1 MQYSDLCSFYERIE
15 RLSGRLEMTD
25 QLVELYRST
34 SSDLLE
40 TVVRLTKGEIR
51 PGFEGVELGVAEKLV
66 VKALH
71 MVTTFSMEEIEGEK
85 VRNGDIGSAAESLVG
100 RKRQAA
106 LFHEPLTVKRVFTSL
121 SKIASVEG
129 RSSQDL
135 KLKLIAE
142 LLHDSSPVE
151 AKYLTRTVC
160 QKMRLGIADMTQIDA
175 FAYIHTA
182 EIDGLH
188 DLLIGAGLS
197 ENDEHLKAIM
207 KHMPTAMNS
216 LAEPHSVLKEKGLEK
231 DSIRSIKEKVMEIRS
246 QIQQNRETIVRAY
259 NIHPDLGRIAA
270 LLASGGMDSINEVKV
285 TPGIPLRAMLGE
297 RLPSISDI
305 IEKMEGQAALEY
317 KYDGLRVQAH
327 ITGSGQEVKL
337 FSRQL
342 ENITEQFPDVAG
354 YLGSMFRGRDCILE
368 GECVPV
374 EAGTGSMLPF
384 QVISQR
390 RGRKYELH
398 DKMEEIPVVLVLFDC
413 LYLNGNEMIGEQ
425 YLKRREAILE
435 AIPCLTEDIDT
446 SKGLAL
452 SKMLLITE
460 AEEGEEFFTRALN
473 DGCEGVMAKSVGK
486 GSIYQAGN
494 RGWLWIKYKKD
505 YHSEL
510 NDTLDLVIVGAY
522 HGSGR
527 RGGTFGAFLMAAYD
541 SDEDKF
547 RTVCK
552 LGSGFNDRHLEE
564 LPGILSGLRT
574 ESGPHP
580 GVDTGLSAD
589 VYIRPQIVL
598 EVKAAEITFS
608 PIHTCAWG
616 KLKGNAGLAL
626 RFPRFTGR
634 IRDDKGPRDATT
646 VREVIDLY
654 HQQVKTL

>member
-15 RLSGRLEMTD
+15 SLSGRLEMTD

-34 SSDLLE
+34 PSELLE

-51 PGFEGVELGVAEKLV
+51 PGFEGLELGVAEKLV
-66 VKALH
+66 VRALY
-71 MVTTFSMEEIEGEK
+71 MVTMFSIDEIEEEK
-85 VRNGDIGSAAESLVG
+85 VRSGDIGIAAEALVG
-100 RKRQAA
+100 RKRQTA
-106 LFHEPLTVKRVFTSL
+106 LFHEPLTVSRVFASL
-121 SKIASVEG
+121 SRIAFVEG

-142 LLHDSSPVE
+142 LLHDSSPIE

-175 FAYIHTA
+175 FAYIHTP
-182 EIDGLH
+182 EIDELH
-188 DLLIGAGLS
+188 DLLIGFGLS
-197 ENDEHLKAIM
+197 DNDEHVRAIK
-207 KHMPTAMNS
+207 KHLPTAMNS
-216 LAEPHSVLKEKGLEK
+216 FSEPHSVLKEKGLDK
-231 DSIRSIKEKVMEIRS
+231 DSIRSIKEKVQEVKALV
-246 QIQQNRETIVRAY
+246 QQNRETIVRAY

-270 LLASGGMDSINEVKV
+270 LLASGGMESINEVKV

-305 IEKMEGQAALEY
+305 IDKMDGRTALEY

-327 ITGSGQEVKL
+327 ITGSGQDVRL

-342 ENITEQFPDVAG
+342 ENITDQFPDVAG
-354 YLGSMFRGRDCILE
+354 YLGSMFRGEDCILE

-374 EAGTGSMLPF
+374 EAGTGSLLPF

-398 DKMEEIPVVLVLFDC
+398 DKIEEIPVVLVLFDC
-413 LYLNGNEMIGEQ
+413 LFLNGSEMIGEP
-425 YLKRREAILE
+425 YLKRRGAILE
-435 AIPCLTEDIDT
+435 AIPGLTEDIEAGQ
-446 SKGLAL
+446 GLAL
-452 SKMLLITE
+452 SKMLLITD
-460 AEEGEEFFTRALN
+460 AEEGEEFFIRALN

-486 GSIYQAGN
+486 ESIYQAGN

-510 NDTLDLVIVGAY
+510 NDTLDLVVVGAY

-541 SDEDKF
+541 SDEDRF

-574 ESGPHP
+574 EGGPHP
-580 GVDTGLSAD
+580 QVDAGMPVD
-589 VYIRPQIVL
+589 VHIIPQIVL

-608 PIHTCAWG
+608 PVHTCAWG

-646 VREVIDLY
+646 VHEMIGLY
-654 HQQVKTL
+654 RQQVKTL